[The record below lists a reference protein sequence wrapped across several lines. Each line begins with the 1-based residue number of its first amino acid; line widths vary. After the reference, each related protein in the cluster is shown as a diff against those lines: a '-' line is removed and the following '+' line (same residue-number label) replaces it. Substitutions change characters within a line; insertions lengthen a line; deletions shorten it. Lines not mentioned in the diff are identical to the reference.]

1 MKTIKVTHMEQNPQA
16 HTTEPGDKPIT
27 EKSMAKL
34 LEELNLASTN
44 PVNITQCYDACCKL
58 ANSLATLSNSDLKV
72 MLEQI
77 DEEHKSGSPVLHCK
91 IDPNLESKASLN
103 RIADLI
109 AGIRADVGNITDHL
123 REISTSLSRISCAA
137 AIVGIAFA
145 LNIILTIVSFMMKWS

>member
-1 MKTIKVTHMEQNPQA
+1 MKTIKVTHIEQNPQA
-16 HTTEPGDKPIT
+16 HTTEPGDRPIT

-44 PVNITQCYDACCKL
+44 PVNITKCYEACCKL
-58 ANSLATLSNSDLKV
+58 ANTLADLSNSDLKV

-109 AGIRADVGNITDHL
+109 AGIRVDVGNIKDYFK
-123 REISTSLSRISCAA
+123 EISANIGRIAGAA
-137 AIVGIAFA
+137 MIVGAVFA
-145 LNIILTIVSFMMKWS
+145 LNIILTVISFIMK